1 MRIHAQT
8 AGSQLTP
15 FYIENNIIRVT
26 LQSLAAILG
35 GVQSLHTNGFDE
47 ARSIPSPESTQIAIN
62 TQKIIMQETDILNY
76 IDPFGG
82 SREIK
87 NEMLDLEHKVM
98 NILNELDKI
107 GGVTKSTEAGYQ
119 KSLIEESS
127 LKDFIDI
134 ETNKIKIVGSEDPS
148 VESKILNVSQVQGK
162 SLESPAVDLEKVVS
176 AELKQSL
183 SDLKLKAKS
192 DENILY
198 SIKKSLLLGATV
210 SDVCNSLRDV
220 WGEFKPS

>member
-1 MRIHAQT
+1 
-8 AGSQLTP
+8 
-15 FYIENNIIRVT
+15 
-26 LQSLAAILG
+26 
-35 GVQSLHTNGFDE
+35 
-47 ARSIPSPESTQIAIN
+47 
-62 TQKIIMQETDILNY
+62 
-76 IDPFGG
+76 
-82 SREIK
+82 
-87 NEMLDLEHKVM
+87 M

-127 LKDFIDI
+127 LKDFIEI

-176 AELKQSL
+176 AQLKQSL